1 MNNFSFGNPTRILFG
16 EGQIK
21 AISEEIPADARV
33 MLVYG
38 GGSIKQNGVY
48 DQIID
53 ALGDRII
60 SEFAGVEANPEFT
73 TLCKAAKQAQ
83 DDNIT
88 YLLAAGGGSVIDGVK
103 FIAAAACFE
112 GDPWQILLK
121 WGKNI
126 QHALPFGSI
135 LTLPATGSEMNS
147 GSVVNR
153 SEMKAKLPFGSPLCY
168 PKFSVLDPTT
178 TYTLPVRQLTNGIV
192 DPFTHVM
199 EQYLTYPVG
208 ADLQDRLAEAILQSL
223 IETGP
228 KALADPDNYD
238 LRANLMWCATMA
250 LNGLIGCGVPQD
262 WSTHMIGHE
271 LTALYG
277 LDHAQTLAVVLPANL
292 RIRKADKRE
301 KLLQYAERVWHI
313 NEGSDDERIEAAIAR
328 TEAFF
333 QQVGA
338 PTRLTDYQ
346 LGDDAIGAVLSQ
358 LKQHQMVKLG
368 ERQDVTLEVSAKILE
383 AAR

>member
-21 AISEEIPADARV
+21 AISEEIPDDARV

-292 RIRKADKRE
+292 RIRKADKRD

-313 NEGSDDERIEAAIAR
+313 NAGSDDERIEAAIAK

-346 LGDDAIGAVLSQ
+346 LGDDAIAAVLSQ